1 MSGFL
6 TDPIQFV
13 NLIADNLR
21 DRYESG
27 FPVLKELIQNTDD
40 SGASELHY
48 GVSPGIRSATHMLLQ
63 GPGLFF
69 INNGQFT
76 EKDFRGIRSFGLN
89 SKAADQASIGKFG
102 LGMKSVFHFCEAFFF
117 LAHDGTQEYNEIL
130 NPWSSSE
137 PGSSL
142 HPDWD
147 LFSHSDSS
155 MLRQQLS
162 EITNAID
169 CEPHQCFILWIP
181 LRQQRH
187 IARDNAENTGA
198 IVSQYPGDDLSLLS
212 FLDNAD
218 IGQQIA
224 ALFPL
229 LSNLQRCVH
238 WHWDEKTQQLAS
250 RLEITLSPAAQRL
263 TLALSPGAQTV
274 ICNRYK
280 PRRRY

>member
-48 GVSPGIRSATHMLLQ
+48 GVSPGIRSSTHTLLQ

-76 EKDFRGIRSFGLN
+76 ENDYRGIRSFGLN

-102 LGMKSVFHFCEAFFF
+102 LGMKSVFHFFEAFFF
-117 LAHDGTQEYNEIL
+117 LAHDGSREYNEIL

-142 HPDWD
+142 HADWD
-147 LFSHSDSS
+147 KFSESDSS
-155 MLRQQLS
+155 
-162 EITNAID
+162 
-169 CEPHQCFILWIP
+169 
-181 LRQQRH
+181 
-187 IARDNAENTGA
+187 
-198 IVSQYPGDDLSLLS
+198 
-212 FLDNAD
+212 
-218 IGQQIA
+218 
-224 ALFPL
+224 
-229 LSNLQRCVH
+229 
-238 WHWDEKTQQLAS
+238 
-250 RLEITLSPAAQRL
+250 PAPP
-263 TLALSPGAQTV
+263 TALSD
-274 ICNRYK
+274 Y
-280 PRRRY
+280 